1 MKSRNHAG
9 AVQMDQLKFG
19 LAKKINET
27 TVTRRGFLLTSLA
40 GGFAVASEPLFAQA
54 IKTDTQGITAGE
66 VKVPVKD
73 GQIPAYRAMPA
84 KGGNFPV
91 ILVIQEI
98 FGVHEYIQD
107 ICRRLAKQGYY
118 AIAPAMFSR
127 EADVSNMSLDAI
139 LKEVV
144 PVVPDAQVMAD
155 IDSTVA
161 FAKASG
167 KANTSRLGI
176 VGYCWG
182 GRTVWLYANH
192 NPAVKAGVAYYG
204 LLAGLKGPNKPVDPV
219 DVAANIKVP
228 VLGLYA
234 GEDSF
239 VPDEVVDKM
248 RNELGKGNSGSEIV
262 VFPAV
267 NHGFHADYRPTYDRR
282 AATYAWKLTLDWFK
296 ERGV

>member
-1 MKSRNHAG
+1 
-9 AVQMDQLKFG
+9 MDQMKFG
-19 LAKKINET
+19 LAEKIRET
-27 TVTRRGFLLTSLA
+27 TVSRRGFLLTSLA

-144 PVVPDAQVMAD
+144 PAVPDAQVMAD

-192 NPAVKAGVAYYG
+192 NPAVKAGVSYYG
-204 LLAGLKGPNKPVDPV
+204 LLAGLKGPNKPADPV
-219 DVAANIKVP
+219 DVAANLKVP

-248 RNELGKGNSGSEIV
+248 RNELGKGSSASEIV

>member
-1 MKSRNHAG
+1 
-9 AVQMDQLKFG
+9 MDQLKFG
-19 LAKKINET
+19 LAQKINET
-27 TVTRRGFLLTSLA
+27 TVSRRGFLLTSLA

-118 AIAPAMFSR
+118 AIAPALFSR
-127 EADVSNMSLDAI
+127 EADVSNMTLDAI

-144 PVVPDAQVMAD
+144 PVVPDAQVMSD

-161 FAKASG
+161 FAKASD
-167 KANTSRLGI
+167 KANTKRLGI

-192 NPAVKAGVAYYG
+192 NSNVKAGVAYYG
-204 LLAGLKGPNKPVDPV
+204 LLAGLKGPNKPADPV
-219 DVAANIKVP
+219 DVAANLKVP

-239 VPDEVVDKM
+239 VPDDVVDKM
-248 RNELGKGNSGSEIV
+248 RNELGKGSSASEIV

>member
-1 MKSRNHAG
+1 
-9 AVQMDQLKFG
+9 MDQLKFG

-27 TVTRRGFLLTSLA
+27 TVSRRGFLLTSLA

-127 EADVSNMSLDAI
+127 EADVSNMSLEAI
-139 LKEVV
+139 LKDVV

-204 LLAGLKGPNKPVDPV
+204 LLAGLKGPNKPADPV

-248 RNELGKGNSGSEIV
+248 RNELGKGSSGSEIV

>member
-1 MKSRNHAG
+1 
-9 AVQMDQLKFG
+9 MDQMKFG
-19 LAKKINET
+19 LAEKIRET
-27 TVTRRGFLLTSLA
+27 TVSRRGFLLTSLA
-40 GGFAVASEPLFAQA
+40 GGFAVASEPVFAQA

-144 PVVPDAQVMAD
+144 PAVPDAQVMAD

-192 NPAVKAGVAYYG
+192 NPAVKAGVSYYG
-204 LLAGLKGPNKPVDPV
+204 LLAGLKGPNKPADPV
-219 DVAANIKVP
+219 DVAANLKVP

-248 RNELGKGNSGSEIV
+248 RNELGKGNSASEIV

>member
-1 MKSRNHAG
+1 
-9 AVQMDQLKFG
+9 MDQLKFG

-27 TVTRRGFLLTSLA
+27 TVSRRGFLLTSLA

-118 AIAPAMFSR
+118 AIAPALFSR
-127 EADVSNMSLDAI
+127 EADVSNMTLEAI

-144 PVVPDAQVMAD
+144 PVVPDAQVMSD

-167 KANTSRLGI
+167 KANTTRLGI

-192 NPAVKAGVAYYG
+192 NSNVKAGVAYYG
-204 LLAGLKGPNKPVDPV
+204 LLAGLKGPNKPADPV
-219 DVAANIKVP
+219 DVAANLKVP

-239 VPDEVVDKM
+239 VPDDVVDKM
-248 RNELGKGNSGSEIV
+248 RNELGKGSSASEIV

>member
-1 MKSRNHAG
+1 
-9 AVQMDQLKFG
+9 MDQMKFG
-19 LAKKINET
+19 LAEKIRET
-27 TVTRRGFLLTSLA
+27 TVSRRGFLLTSLA
-40 GGFAVASEPLFAQA
+40 GGFAVASEPVFAQA

-144 PVVPDAQVMAD
+144 PAVPDAQVMAD

-204 LLAGLKGPNKPVDPV
+204 LLAGLKGPNKPADPV
-219 DVAANIKVP
+219 DVAANLKVP

-248 RNELGKGNSGSEIV
+248 RNELGKGSSASEIV

>member
-1 MKSRNHAG
+1 M
-9 AVQMDQLKFG
+9 KFG
-19 LAKKINET
+19 LAEKIKET
-27 TVTRRGFLLTSLA
+27 TVSRRGFLLTSLA

-84 KGGNFPV
+84 KGKNFPV

-107 ICRRLAKQGYY
+107 ICRRLAKRGYY
-118 AIAPAMFSR
+118 AIAPALFSR

-144 PVVPDAQVMAD
+144 PVVPDAQVMTD

-167 KANTSRLGI
+167 KANTARLGI

-204 LLAGLKGPNKPVDPV
+204 LLAGLKGPNKPADPV
-219 DVAANIKVP
+219 DVAANLKVP

-248 RNELGKGNSGSEIV
+248 RNELGKGNSASEIV

>member
-1 MKSRNHAG
+1 
-9 AVQMDQLKFG
+9 MDQLKFG

-27 TVTRRGFLLTSLA
+27 TVSRRGFLLTSLA

-118 AIAPAMFSR
+118 AIAPALFSR
-127 EADVSNMSLDAI
+127 EADVSNMTLEAI
-139 LKEVV
+139 LKDVV
-144 PVVPDAQVMAD
+144 PVVPDAQVMSD

-167 KANTSRLGI
+167 KANTKRLGI

-192 NPAVKAGVAYYG
+192 NSNVKAGVAYYG
-204 LLAGLKGPNKPVDPV
+204 LLAGLKGPNKPADPV
-219 DVAANIKVP
+219 DVAANLKVP

-239 VPDEVVDKM
+239 VPDDVVDKM
-248 RNELGKGNSGSEIV
+248 RNELGKGSSASEIV

>member
-1 MKSRNHAG
+1 
-9 AVQMDQLKFG
+9 MDQLKFG

-27 TVTRRGFLLTSLA
+27 TVSRRGFLLTSLA

-84 KGGNFPV
+84 NGGNFPV

-127 EADVSNMSLDAI
+127 EADVSNMSLEAI
-139 LKEVV
+139 LKDVV

-204 LLAGLKGPNKPVDPV
+204 LLAGLKGPNKPADPV

-248 RNELGKGNSGSEIV
+248 RNELGKGSSGSEIV

>member
-1 MKSRNHAG
+1 
-9 AVQMDQLKFG
+9 MDQLKFG

-27 TVTRRGFLLTSLA
+27 TVSRRGFLLTSLA

-118 AIAPAMFSR
+118 AIAPALFSR
-127 EADVSNMSLDAI
+127 EADVSNMTLEAI
-139 LKEVV
+139 LKDVV
-144 PVVPDAQVMAD
+144 PVEPDAQVMSD

-167 KANTSRLGI
+167 KANTTRLGI

-192 NPAVKAGVAYYG
+192 NSNVKAGVAYYG
-204 LLAGLKGPNKPVDPV
+204 LLAGLKGPNKPADPV
-219 DVAANIKVP
+219 DVAANLKVP

-239 VPDEVVDKM
+239 VPDDVVDKM
-248 RNELGKGNSGSEIV
+248 RNELGKGSSASEIV

>member
-1 MKSRNHAG
+1 
-9 AVQMDQLKFG
+9 MDQTKFG
-19 LAKKINET
+19 LAEKIKET
-27 TVTRRGFLLTSLA
+27 TVSRRGFLLTSLA

-84 KGGNFPV
+84 KGKNFPV

-118 AIAPAMFSR
+118 AIAPALFSR

-144 PVVPDAQVMAD
+144 PVVPDAQVMTD

-167 KANTSRLGI
+167 KANTARLGI

-204 LLAGLKGPNKPVDPV
+204 LLAGLKGPNKPADPV
-219 DVAANIKVP
+219 DVAANLKVP

-248 RNELGKGNSGSEIV
+248 RNELGKGNSASEIV

>member
-1 MKSRNHAG
+1 
-9 AVQMDQLKFG
+9 MDQLKFG
-19 LAKKINET
+19 LAEKIRET
-27 TVTRRGFLLTSLA
+27 TVSRRGFLLTSLA
-40 GGFAVASEPLFAQA
+40 GGFAVASEPVFAQA

-118 AIAPAMFSR
+118 AIAPALFSR
-127 EADVSNMSLDAI
+127 EADVSSMSLDAI

-144 PVVPDAQVMAD
+144 PAVPDAQVMTD
-155 IDSTVA
+155 IDSTLA

-167 KANTSRLGI
+167 KANITRLGI

-204 LLAGLKGPNKPVDPV
+204 LLAGLKGPNKPADPV
-219 DVAANIKVP
+219 DIAANLKVP

-248 RNELGKGNSGSEIV
+248 RNELGKGSSASEIV

>member
-1 MKSRNHAG
+1 
-9 AVQMDQLKFG
+9 MDQMKFG
-19 LAKKINET
+19 LVEKIKET
-27 TVTRRGFLLTSLA
+27 TVNRRGFLLTSLA

-84 KGGNFPV
+84 KGKNFPV

-118 AIAPAMFSR
+118 AIAPALFSR

-144 PVVPDAQVMAD
+144 PVVPDAQVMTD

-167 KANTSRLGI
+167 KANTARLGI

-192 NPAVKAGVAYYG
+192 NPAVKAGVSYYG
-204 LLAGLKGPNKPVDPV
+204 LLAGLKGPNKPADPV
-219 DVAANIKVP
+219 DVAANLKVP

-248 RNELGKGNSGSEIV
+248 RNELGKGNSASEIV

>member
-1 MKSRNHAG
+1 
-9 AVQMDQLKFG
+9 MDQMKFG
-19 LAKKINET
+19 LAEKIKET
-27 TVTRRGFLLTSLA
+27 TVSRRGFLLTSLA
-40 GGFAVASEPLFAQA
+40 GGFAVASDPLFAQP
-54 IKTDTQGITAGE
+54 IKTATQGITAGE

-84 KGGNFPV
+84 KGKNFPV

-118 AIAPAMFSR
+118 AIAPALFSR

-144 PVVPDAQVMAD
+144 PVVPDAQVMTD

-167 KANTSRLGI
+167 KADTARLGI

-204 LLAGLKGPNKPVDPV
+204 LLAGLKGPNKPADPV
-219 DVAANIKVP
+219 DVAANLKVP

-248 RNELGKGNSGSEIV
+248 RNELGKGNSASEIV

>member
-1 MKSRNHAG
+1 
-9 AVQMDQLKFG
+9 MDQMKFG
-19 LAKKINET
+19 LAEKIKET
-27 TVTRRGFLLTSLA
+27 TVSRRGFLLTSLA

-84 KGGNFPV
+84 KGKNFPV

-107 ICRRLAKQGYY
+107 ICRRLAKRGYY
-118 AIAPAMFSR
+118 AIAPALFSR

-144 PVVPDAQVMAD
+144 PVVPDAQVMTD

-167 KANTSRLGI
+167 KANTARLGI

-204 LLAGLKGPNKPVDPV
+204 LLAGLKGPNKPADPV
-219 DVAANIKVP
+219 DVAANLKVP

-248 RNELGKGNSGSEIV
+248 RNELGKGNSASEIV

>member
-1 MKSRNHAG
+1 
-9 AVQMDQLKFG
+9 MDQMKFG
-19 LAKKINET
+19 LAEKIKET
-27 TVTRRGFLLTSLA
+27 TVSRRGFLLTSLA
-40 GGFAVASEPLFAQA
+40 GGFAVASEPLFDQA

-84 KGGNFPV
+84 KGKNFPV

-118 AIAPAMFSR
+118 AIAPALFSR

-144 PVVPDAQVMAD
+144 PVVPDAQVMTD

-167 KANTSRLGI
+167 KANTARLGI

-204 LLAGLKGPNKPVDPV
+204 LLAGLKGPNKPADPV
-219 DVAANIKVP
+219 DVAANLKVP

-248 RNELGKGNSGSEIV
+248 RNELGKGNGASEIV

>member
-1 MKSRNHAG
+1 
-9 AVQMDQLKFG
+9 MDQMKFG
-19 LAKKINET
+19 LAEKIKET
-27 TVTRRGFLLTSLA
+27 TVSRRGFLLTSLA

-84 KGGNFPV
+84 KGKNFPV
-91 ILVIQEI
+91 MLVIQEI

-118 AIAPAMFSR
+118 AIAPALFSR

-144 PVVPDAQVMAD
+144 PVVPDAQVMTD

-167 KANTSRLGI
+167 KANTARLGI

-204 LLAGLKGPNKPVDPV
+204 LLAGLKGPNKPADPV
-219 DVAANIKVP
+219 DVAANLKVP

-248 RNELGKGNSGSEIV
+248 RNELGKGNSASEIV

>member
-1 MKSRNHAG
+1 
-9 AVQMDQLKFG
+9 MDQMKFG
-19 LAKKINET
+19 LAEKLKET
-27 TVTRRGFLLTSLA
+27 TVSSRGFLLTSLA

-84 KGGNFPV
+84 KGKNFPV

-118 AIAPAMFSR
+118 AIAPALFSR

-144 PVVPDAQVMAD
+144 PVVPDAQVMTD

-167 KANTSRLGI
+167 KANTARLGI

-204 LLAGLKGPNKPVDPV
+204 LLAGLKGPNKPADPV
-219 DVAANIKVP
+219 DVAANLKVP

-248 RNELGKGNSGSEIV
+248 RNELGKGNSASEIV

>member
-1 MKSRNHAG
+1 
-9 AVQMDQLKFG
+9 MDQLKFG
-19 LAKKINET
+19 LAQKINET
-27 TVTRRGFLLTSLA
+27 TVSRRGFLLTSLA

-118 AIAPAMFSR
+118 AIAPALFSR

-144 PVVPDAQVMAD
+144 PVVPDAQVMSD

-161 FAKASG
+161 FVKASG
-167 KANTSRLGI
+167 KANTARLGI

-192 NPAVKAGVAYYG
+192 NVNVKAGVAYYG
-204 LLAGLKGPNKPVDPV
+204 LLAGLKGPNKPADPV
-219 DVAANIKVP
+219 DVAANLKVP

-239 VPDEVVDKM
+239 VPDEVVDQM
-248 RNELGKGNSGSEIV
+248 RNELGKSSSGSEIV

>member
-1 MKSRNHAG
+1 
-9 AVQMDQLKFG
+9 MDQLKFG

-127 EADVSNMSLDAI
+127 EADVSNMSLEAI
-139 LKEVV
+139 LKDVV

-204 LLAGLKGPNKPVDPV
+204 LLAGLKGPNKPADPV

-248 RNELGKGNSGSEIV
+248 RNELGKGSSGSEIV

>member
-1 MKSRNHAG
+1 
-9 AVQMDQLKFG
+9 MDQMKFG
-19 LAKKINET
+19 LAQKIKET
-27 TVTRRGFLLTSLA
+27 TVSRRGFLLTSLA

-144 PVVPDAQVMAD
+144 PVVPDAQVMTD

-167 KANTSRLGI
+167 KANTARLGI

-192 NPAVKAGVAYYG
+192 NPAVKAGVSYYG
-204 LLAGLKGPNKPVDPV
+204 LLAGLKGPNKPADPV
-219 DVAANIKVP
+219 DVAANLKVL

-248 RNELGKGNSGSEIV
+248 RNELGKGNSASEIV

>member
-1 MKSRNHAG
+1 
-9 AVQMDQLKFG
+9 MDQLKFG
-19 LAKKINET
+19 LAQKINET
-27 TVTRRGFLLTSLA
+27 TVSRRGFLLTSLA

-118 AIAPAMFSR
+118 AIAPALFSR
-127 EADVSNMSLDAI
+127 EADVSNMTLEAI
-139 LKEVV
+139 LKDVV
-144 PVVPDAQVMAD
+144 PVVPDAQVMSD

-167 KANTSRLGI
+167 KANTTRLGI

-192 NPAVKAGVAYYG
+192 NSNVKAGVAYYG
-204 LLAGLKGPNKPVDPV
+204 LLAGLKGPNKPADPV
-219 DVAANIKVP
+219 DVAANLKVP

-239 VPDEVVDKM
+239 VPDDVVDKM
-248 RNELGKGNSGSEIV
+248 RNELGKGSSASEIV

>member
-1 MKSRNHAG
+1 
-9 AVQMDQLKFG
+9 MDQLKFG

-27 TVTRRGFLLTSLA
+27 TVSRRGFLLTSLA

-204 LLAGLKGPNKPVDPV
+204 LLAGLKGPNKPADPV